1 MRTFSGPVILKI
13 YVFVDFFPVFFLA
26 ILLLPPGFLY
36 LTHLRKPGL
45 FVGAHLAQRPRLLK
59 ELDVEADDLPWPP

>member
-1 MRTFSGPVILKI
+1 MACTVLYVYETDYFFFVSGADFPVRFQV

-36 LTHLRKPGL
+36 RT
-45 FVGAHLAQRPRLLK
+45 
-59 ELDVEADDLPWPP
+59 